1 MARRVG
7 VTGGRD
13 NYDYQFIDQVLR
25 ELLKSDDVLVH
36 GDGNGVDRIAAQCAK
51 YLGVK
56 TEAHPAAWSSHGR
69 KAGPI
74 RNTEMVH
81 SGLDLLVI
89 FNGGAGTADMKRQAT
104 NAGIPTVQ
112 FLTSDD

>member
-1 MARRVG
+1 
-7 VTGGRD
+7 
-13 NYDYQFIDQVLR
+13 
-25 ELLKSDDVLVH
+25 
-36 GDGNGVDRIAAQCAK
+36 
-51 YLGVK
+51 
-56 TEAHPAAWSSHGR
+56 
-69 KAGPI
+69 
-74 RNTEMVH
+74 MVH